1 MLTLP
6 KEVLMDLYEE
16 IFYELIEIREMYTAN
31 EMIHKCEPLLM
42 MKKEHEERYDSC
54 SPIT

>member
-6 KEVLMDLYEE
+6 KEVLMDVYEE

-31 EMIHKCEPLLM
+31 QLLTTCEPLILM
-42 MKKEHEERYDSC
+42 QKEKEER
-54 SPIT
+54 

>member
-6 KEVLMDLYEE
+6 KEVMMDLYEE
-16 IFYELIEIREMYTAN
+16 IFYELIELREMYTAN

-42 MKKEHEERYDSC
+42 MKKEREER
-54 SPIT
+54 

>member
-31 EMIHKCEPLLM
+31 EMINKCEPLLM
-42 MKKEHEERYDSC
+42 MKKEREER
-54 SPIT
+54 